1 MENPKNQIA
10 ERIKEASNV
19 LVTVS
24 ANPSVDQLS
33 AAIGLTLLL
42 NKLDKHASA
51 VFSGQVPSTLEF
63 LKPDETLEKNTDSLR
78 DFIIALDKSK
88 ADKLRYKVE
97 DTMVKIFITPYRTSI
112 GQQDLEFSQGDFNV
126 DVVIALGVHSR
137 EELDQAITAH
147 GRILHDATVASINTN
162 SEGADVGSMNWAD
175 AKASSLCEMVVS
187 LAELVKANS
196 LDAQMATALLTGI
209 VAETDRFSNQ
219 KTTSVTMSASAK
231 LMTAGANQQL
241 VSSKLEQPEELP
253 PAEPLAKKEPKK
265 GAKDKDQKP
274 PEDAASGDGSL
285 RIEHDEEPE
294 APEPPAE
301 EPAKPIEQIKIDDQG
316 QMLPMEPPQ
325 LPPPPPPEPP
335 HEEPPAPPPPPP
347 LPPMNEPTLPPPV
360 PKSEAHIKVDSRD
373 FLEQPPLTQRLED
386 AMQTTMPQVPGEL
399 GLAPPPDEDT
409 GYDPTGGSL
418 NLPAVNT
425 PLLKHNSGA
434 AHTNDE
440 PLPPP
445 PPLPPRPKAPE
456 PKPEPPQLPPPPP
469 PEPPHEEPPAPPP
482 PPPPAPE
489 PLPPPPPPPVP
500 PKPPE
505 PQLPQAVID
514 VMDDRTLK
522 ELERVVDSPH
532 RTASA
537 KVGEGKTLKAL
548 EQTFNSP
555 HLTAPPPAPEPLFPP
570 LPAPGSAAP
579 KKDDDMALDYEAI
592 DSEPPEH
599 ADKPDPK
606 KDAAD
611 NPSPADDLGAP
622 EVTDVPVLTIPG
634 SAPVAPADDVTLPA
648 AVTDG
653 ADTNQPLADAPT
665 GGTNL
670 DELPTETNA
679 RDQVAAALAAAS
691 GTEPLEPPAAMGAS
705 PLSEIEH
712 QKPGAHIDIDK
723 DGTVSFPQTLVPE
736 SDSLPPDDTAAP
748 ASDATAPPTMPPPIM
763 PPVPSADSSS
773 PAS

>member
-1 MENPKNQIA
+1 MFMVRCQRLGITKKIKIKMENPKNQIA

-347 LPPMNEPTLPPPV
+347 
-360 PKSEAHIKVDSRD
+360 
-373 FLEQPPLTQRLED
+373 
-386 AMQTTMPQVPGEL
+386 
-399 GLAPPPDEDT
+399 
-409 GYDPTGGSL
+409 
-418 NLPAVNT
+418 
-425 PLLKHNSGA
+425 
-434 AHTNDE
+434 
-440 PLPPP
+440 
-445 PPLPPRPKAPE
+445 
-456 PKPEPPQLPPPPP
+456 
-469 PEPPHEEPPAPPP
+469 
-482 PPPPAPE
+482 PAPE